1 MAEPGMTELCDRS
14 AVELRALMRRREISP
29 VELLDSCLARI
40 AAVNPTLNAV
50 VALDAPGARAAALDA
65 EASFRAGDTP
75 PALTGLPVGIKDLNE
90 TKGLRTTFGSPLYAD
105 HIPLEDTGVVRRLRA
120 AGGIVAAKTNTPEFG
135 AGANTD
141 NAVYGFTGNPFDP
154 LKTCAGSSGGSA
166 VALATSMLPLCNG
179 SDLGGSLRTPAAF
192 CGVVGLRPT
201 PGLVAKTAPA
211 VPTSPLSVEGPM
223 GRSVADLALLLAALS
238 GEDPDD
244 PYSRPLE
251 TAPLA
256 ELQPVDLGHLKVAV
270 SEDLGFAPVDEEIR
284 GLFRER
290 VGAFRHLFR
299 ETQDRDPAMADANRV
314 FEVLRSVG
322 FLAAHLEK
330 VERQPD
336 KVGANVTANV
346 KLGLTFDAKDVAWA
360 SERHGRI
367 ARDFSALMEE
377 VDLLIA
383 PGASAKPFAKGQS
396 YPAEINGKP
405 LDTYIHWVAISYG
418 LTLTG
423 HPVLCLPCGL
433 DGDGLPFGLQIVGRR
448 WDERRLLSIGAA
460 LEQAL
465 AELPGC
471 APPRPDV
478 AALST

>member
-1 MAEPGMTELCDRS
+1 MTELCDRS
-14 AVELRALMRRREISP
+14 AVELRALMARREISP

-40 AAVNPTLNAV
+40 AAVNPRLNAV
-50 VALDAPGARAAALDA
+50 VALDEPGARAAAETA
-65 EASFRAGDTP
+65 EGLFRVGDGLQP
-75 PALTGLPVGIKDLNE
+75 LTGLPVGIKDLNE
-90 TKGLRTTFGSPLYAD
+90 TKGLRTTYGSPLFAD
-105 HIPLEDTGVVRRLRA
+105 FVPQEDAGVVRRLRA

-154 LKTCAGSSGGSA
+154 MKTCAGSSGGSA
-166 VALATSMLPLCNG
+166 VALATSMLPLANG

-201 PGLVAKTAPA
+201 PGLVPKTAPA

-223 GRSVADLALLLAALS
+223 GRSVADLALLLAGIAGTDS
-238 GEDPDD
+238 DD
-244 PYSRPLE
+244 FYSRPVEAGRLTE
-251 TAPLA
+251 LAPA
-256 ELQPVDLGHLKVAV
+256 DLGALKVAV

-284 GLFRER
+284 GLFRQR
-290 VGAFRHLFR
+290 VGAFRHLFA
-299 ETQDRDPAMADANRV
+299 EVQARDPAMAEANRV

-322 FLAAHLEK
+322 FLASHLEK
-330 VERQPD
+330 VERHPD

-346 KLGLTFDAKDVAWA
+346 KLGLTFDARDVAWA
-360 SERHGRI
+360 SRRHGEI
-367 ARDFSALMEE
+367 ARDFTRLMEE

-396 YPAEINGKP
+396 YPATINGKP

-423 HPVLCLPCGL
+423 HPVLCLPCGV
-433 DGDGLPFGLQIVGRR
+433 DADGLPFGLQIVGRR
-448 WDERRLLSIGAA
+448 WDERRLLAIGAA
-460 LEQAL
+460 LEAAL
-465 AELPGC
+465 AEIPGC
-471 APPRPDV
+471 ARPRPDL
-478 AALST
+478 AALGA